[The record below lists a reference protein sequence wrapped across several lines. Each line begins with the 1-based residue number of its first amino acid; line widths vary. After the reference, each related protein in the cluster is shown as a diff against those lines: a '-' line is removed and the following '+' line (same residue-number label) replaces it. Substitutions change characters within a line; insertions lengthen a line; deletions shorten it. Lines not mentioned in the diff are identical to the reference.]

1 MPGSLF
7 SKVMSSGGGVVA
19 GAALGRGMAGAS
31 YDFINDLIR
40 LTAGIEKPSDTE
52 DTGMR
57 ALVEMRNSAAFT
69 TMAAGLGPLASYL
82 RPVLGKVLGLGGDA
96 SGMSKLSDR
105 CEERKNEAQAL
116 ADKFNALNDQSKK
129 LETEKAQV
137 LEQFNV
143 KNSQYAELVALVQ
156 EEEGVE
162 TPSEVVE

>member
-1 MPGSLF
+1 
-7 SKVMSSGGGVVA
+7 
-19 GAALGRGMAGAS
+19 
-31 YDFINDLIR
+31 
-40 LTAGIEKPSDTE
+40 
-52 DTGMR
+52 
-57 ALVEMRNSAAFT
+57 
-69 TMAAGLGPLASYL
+69 
-82 RPVLGKVLGLGGDA
+82 
-96 SGMSKLSDR
+96 MSKLSNR

-137 LEQFNV
+137 LEQFNI